1 MDLLLDTCTLL
12 WWANGDELSP
22 DAQHAIADPRN
33 RVWISAVSVWEIA
46 VKQSL
51 GKLELHGDLH
61 SVVEEDFLQLPVTFA
76 HARQVAWLPLHHR
89 DPFDRMLIAQARSE
103 ELTLVS
109 RDRQLAQYAVRLLR
123 S

>member
-12 WWANGDELSP
+12 WWVNGDELSP
-22 DAQHAIADPRN
+22 DAQHAIADPGN
-33 RVWISAVSVWEIA
+33 RVWISAVSIWEIA

-51 GKLELHGDLH
+51 GKLELGGDLDA
-61 SVVEEDFLQLPVTFA
+61 VIEEDFLQLPVTFA
-76 HARQVAWLPLHHR
+76 HARQVARLPLHHR

-103 ELTLVS
+103 EFTLVT
-109 RDRQLAQYAVRLLR
+109 RDRQLAQYAVRLLK